1 MANRIEKIRVLRNRI
16 RHRRAITRYQDAVQ
30 DEDELE
36 TISRPMSDRAQ
47 ELAAYWV
54 RAKILS
60 YDLFIGL
67 MKVLKTVE

>member
-60 YDLFIGL
+60 SDLFIGL